1 MLFSLGIKVA
11 EKGSIDLAEII
22 QDNPVK
28 YAVNLI
34 VNQVACGFQPDPIGL
49 VVILEVFLVLILVI
63 GEDMLIAH
71 LCAAL
76 VIQENLK
83 LQGVHSE
90 RLLQAHLL
98 GHDSLEHWL
107 GILGLTDQ
115 LRGDVG

>member
-11 EKGSIDLAEII
+11 EKSSVNLAEII
-22 QDNPVK
+22 QNNPVK
-28 YAVNLI
+28 NAVNLI
-34 VNQVACGFQPDPIGL
+34 VDQVACRFQPDPIRL
-49 VVILEVFLVLILVI
+49 IVILEVFLMLILVI
-63 GEDMLIAH
+63 GEDVLISH

-83 LQGVHSE
+83 FQGVHSE

-98 GHDSLEHWL
+98 GHDSLEHRL

-115 LRGDVG
+115 LGGDVG